1 MRADVVALNL
11 TEAMDVDLDLE
22 PPEKRDKVVSSILAG
37 RCVHSCKT

>member
-22 PPEKRDKVVSSILAG
+22 PPEKRDKVVLAILAG